1 MLLDGGGNM
10 NLHHHQHRTRTLW
23 LSGFLHAFTH
33 LYQVALLPLYLLIV
47 QDKTF
52 AIHTV
57 EQATFLVTVL
67 MLSYFIPAYPVGIL
81 ADRFSKR
88 KLLAIGLII
97 NALGFVGLALSK
109 SYPQA
114 VLCMIVS
121 GVGGSAFH
129 PAATALIARLFPGS
143 TGRAF
148 GLLGIGASAGFFFGP
163 IYSGWRASISDWRT
177 PVLELGLLGIL
188 TAIIFYFLADEE
200 PAHDPAPT
208 HRPSEQLFPSPALWL
223 FFIAAAFAFSLRDF
237 TGSSMGSLGS
247 LFLQKAHGL
256 STQATGGI
264 LSMIFIASAISNPI
278 FGGLSDRGVGRWTT
292 LAIGIAGIIVVSF
305 PHFSPALAPLVFA
318 VYGFFFMATYPM
330 VEGALMGAVPHHI
343 RGRVFGLFI
352 TIGGILG
359 NLAHWAMGAFVRKL
373 GPASTQVESYYGMY
387 WILAGL
393 LGLSLL
399 GLPCL
404 RALRNREVAEG
415 ALPSAMVPEKP

>member
-1 MLLDGGGNM
+1 MSE
-10 NLHHHQHRTRTLW
+10 HHRTRTLW
-23 LSGFLHAFTH
+23 LSGVLHAFTH
-33 LYQVALLPLYLLIV
+33 LYQVALLPLYLLIL

-52 AIHTV
+52 AIRTV
-57 EQATFLVTVL
+57 EEATFLVTVL
-67 MLSYFIPAYPVGIL
+67 MLSYFIPAYPVGVL

-88 KLLAIGLII
+88 KLLTVGLII
-97 NALGFVGLALSK
+97 NALGFVGLALSDN
-109 SYPQA
+109 YGQA
-114 VLCMIVS
+114 TACMIVS

-129 PAATALIARLFPGS
+129 PAATALIARLYPEA

-148 GLLGIGASAGFFFGP
+148 GLLGIGASAGFFLGP
-163 IYSGWRASISDWRT
+163 IYAGWRAAAAGWRA
-177 PVLELGLLGIL
+177 PVLELGVLGIIS
-188 TAIIFYFLADEE
+188 AVVFYSLADEE
-200 PAHDPAPT
+200 PAHAPKAT
-208 HRPSEQLFPSPALWL
+208 RPSQQLFPTAALWL

-256 STQATGGI
+256 SPESTGGI
-264 LSMIFIASAISNPI
+264 LAMIFVASAISNPL

-292 LAIGIAGIIVVSF
+292 LALTIAGIIVVSF
-305 PHFSPALAPLVFA
+305 PHFSPRMSPLVFA
-318 VYGFFFMATYPM
+318 VYGFFFMASYPM
-330 VEGALMGAVPHHI
+330 VEGALMGSVPHHI

-373 GPASTQVESYYGMY
+373 GLAGAQVESYYAMY
-387 WILAGL
+387 WLLAGF

-404 RALRNREVAEG
+404 RALRNREVAAG
-415 ALPSAMVPEKP
+415 APIPGMLPEKP